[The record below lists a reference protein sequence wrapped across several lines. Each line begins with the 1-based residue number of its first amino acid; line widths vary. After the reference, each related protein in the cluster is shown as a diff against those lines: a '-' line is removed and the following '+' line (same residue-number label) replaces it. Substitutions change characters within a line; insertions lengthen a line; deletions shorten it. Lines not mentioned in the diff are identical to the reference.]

1 MFRTT
6 RVCKD
11 PMVGPHAGDLLA
23 SDLYYAVPFI
33 PVVTVIPP
41 GTPLPG
47 GDPPTAP
54 RP

>member
-11 PMVGPHAGDLLA
+11 PMVGPHAGDFLA
-23 SDLYYAVPFI
+23 SNLYYAMPFI